1 MDVLPCICD
10 WRSLE
15 RVASLMVQFTSSVKC
30 WMNQFSLSLGIIL
43 IYVKGFVVRPMRP
56 GIKKRWRL
64 AGNGQFSVKS
74 FYNFLIDGGLR
85 CQDVKF
91 FLHSWCPKKVNL
103 LNWLAWKNKLLSL
116 ERLVQRGCNRLPTD
130 TCVLCCAGT
139 ESIDH
144 LFVHC
149 AFC

>member
-1 MDVLPCICD
+1 MLDEPFLSEFGDNSHI
-10 WRSLE
+10 RE
-15 RVASLMVQFTSSVKC
+15 RVCGAANASGDQKEVETSGKWAV
-30 WMNQFSLSLGIIL
+30 
-43 IYVKGFVVRPMRP
+43 
-56 GIKKRWRL
+56 
-64 AGNGQFSVKS
+64 SVKS